1 MITSLF
7 KWKFRVFIKTLF
19 AIDLRLDKKFTLKIE
34 TDETS
39 AIPIMKL
46 QFHKT

>member
-7 KWKFRVFIKTLF
+7 KGNFRFFITTLF
-19 AIDLRLDKKFTLKIE
+19 AIDLKLDKKFTLKME
-34 TDETS
+34 THEAS
-39 AIPIMKL
+39 AVPVMTL